1 MVEKPQWLK
10 GPLVGLLED
19 RLVETRLEKL
29 VELVLKA
36 PFNITGFR
44 TAEAL
49 WIHGVYDAIETL
61 QGVNLTGMKIA
72 VDIGSGAGFPG
83 LVLAILTAETSW
95 TLIESREKRAE
106 YLKYM
111 VEDLDL
117 GNVSV
122 LHGRAEEIVR
132 NETGIREC
140 ADLVTA
146 RAVGSFR
153 VTLELAVPYM
163 KVGGSGFFPR
173 GRVHVMS
180 EIEEAQDLCR
190 ELGAEV
196 GSVSPPYGDNG
207 ESQIIRVTKMQST
220 SLEFPRRAK
229 LLGTRLPG

>member
-163 KVGGSGFFPR
+163 KVGGE
-173 GRVHVMS
+173 RVF
-180 EIEEAQDLCR
+180 
-190 ELGAEV
+190 
-196 GSVSPPYGDNG
+196 
-207 ESQIIRVTKMQST
+207 SQ
-220 SLEFPRRAK
+220 RACS
-229 LLGTRLPG
+229 RDVRN